1 MKRMQMQKDIFQ
13 LNEEKAN
20 RYTAY
25 CMVIAAI
32 VTVLMF
38 LLPSLLIRIWKRNDW
53 LLKYIIMGCFL
64 LGVAILASATDRD
77 NQLYGAERMLDALNR
92 RTDAGPQELL
102 EDVKAD
108 IDGFVGDAMQFDDIT
123 MMALKVNKI
132 L

>member
-38 LLPSLLIRIWKRNDW
+38 LLPSLLIRI
-53 LLKYIIMGCFL
+53 
-64 LGVAILASATDRD
+64 
-77 NQLYGAERMLDALNR
+77 LDALNR